1 MHSFLPRVALLA
13 AFVFLVLTIGCGGG
27 GGTDS
32 PPASTTVTGRV
43 VAANTT
49 SGLAGAQVSLGG
61 VTGYT
66 DAQGRFSLSGD
77 LQGYQ
82 QITVTANGYSLPDGT
97 LYVTVAGGTKDLGT
111 ILLVPTS
118 LTPPNLPTI

>member
-1 MHSFLPRVALLA
+1 MHSFLPRVALPA